1 MNRLASF
8 RSFIRCGIVVLFG
21 CIALPV
27 GVAIGNPSSAHPER
41 QLATHGTIPEARA
54 LTAKLYG
61 LFEKLQTEAI
71 EMNLR
76 KDNPARFS
84 YRKIE
89 SGFTELVQ
97 AERDA
102 KHLSLMGEPA
112 GVDLTSLT
120 AMLVRKFHQLAQMYR
135 STTPGSAQV
144 QKNIAELKRQHPR
157 NEKALDKIAVSIKN
171 NQLEAAEKKLEQMKR
186 EMEGLACILIP
197 SEANR
202 YMNRLRAMVVQ
213 LDEKLDPVRRK
224 QYFEEAKK
232 VAAENIQEASEF
244 VAEAAR
250 VRTEIGAQGK
260 VAVEGSEDLTASAAI
275 RYLAQRWGKASA
287 ALTRN
292 LAIQWAFVRG
302 NAGQVRERSMPQASQ
317 LKSTA
322 TEAIIAVIDAAAV
335 STPAE
340 EIPTVYSQILSSLSY
355 VDRRMSGS
363 GISKDCEAALQRFAA
378 KNPQLPASIAAYD
391 RAVSQPLF
399 WRSRFAKK
407 HGEAVKSG
415 YSVAGSLMSRTYEI
429 SQFAKPEMYGPHRP
443 GKRELVTSTFTTG
456 AGWRVADASQF
467 IVGARVADEKILRLY
482 EGSLTA
488 ISQLQGMYYCNVA
501 IGMPVEKAL
510 GDLKIGL
517 VVNDDY
523 PPLNIE
529 AADAIS
535 SGESQDFLEFG
546 GAVKQLH
553 LEALVTR
560 LATLPGR
567 AHQLVPLG
575 TLSSLQDDR
584 ISPIEQACWRMDVEP
599 HWVRHRYFTV
609 AIPGKLPK

>member
-1 MNRLASF
+1 MIRLTKF
-8 RSFIRCGIVVLFG
+8 RGFIWLGIALLG
-21 CIALPV
+21 LIALPV
-27 GVAIGNPSSAHPER
+27 GLAMGNPSSSHPER
-41 QLATHGTIPEARA
+41 QLALHGTVPEARA
-54 LTAKLYG
+54 LAAKLYG
-61 LFEKLQTEAI
+61 VFEKLQTGAI

-89 SGFTELVQ
+89 SSTRELVKAQ
-97 AERDA
+97 RDA
-102 KHLSLMGEPA
+102 KHLRLMGEPA
-112 GVDLTSLT
+112 GVDLTALID
-120 AMLVRKFHQLAQMYR
+120 MLRLEFHQLAQLFR
-135 STTPGSAQV
+135 VTTPGSAQV

-157 NEKALDKIAVSIKN
+157 NQKALDKIASSIKN
-171 NQLEAAEKKLEQMKR
+171 NQLEVAEKQLEKMQQ
-186 EMEGLACILIP
+186 EMEALACILIP
-197 SEANR
+197 SQASR
-202 YMNRLRAMVVQ
+202 YMNRMRGLVGE
-213 LDEKLDPVRRK
+213 LDAKLDPARRK
-224 QYFEEAKK
+224 QYFDEAKK
-232 VAAENIQEASEF
+232 VAAKNMQEVSDF
-244 VAEAAR
+244 VAEATR
-250 VRTEIGAQGK
+250 VRTEIAAQGK
-260 VAVEGSEDLTASAAI
+260 VSVEGSDDLTAPAAI
-275 RYLAQRWGKASA
+275 RYLAKRWGGASA

-292 LAIQWAFVRG
+292 LAIQWAFVSG
-302 NAGQVRERSMPQASQ
+302 NAGQVRERSMPQVSQ

-340 EIPTVYSQILSSLSY
+340 EIPAAYSQILESLSY

-363 GISKDCEAALQRFAA
+363 GISKDSQAALQRFAA
-378 KNPQLPASIAAYD
+378 KSPKLTASIAAYD
-391 RAVSQPLF
+391 RAVSQPLS
-399 WRSRFAKK
+399 WRSRFATR
-407 HGEAVKSG
+407 HGAAVKSG
-415 YSVAGSLMSRTYEI
+415 YSAVSSLIAQKYDISR
-429 SQFAKPEMYGPHRP
+429 FAKPEMYAPHRP
-443 GKRELVTSTFTTG
+443 AKRELVTPTFTAG

-467 IVGARVADEKILRLY
+467 VVGARVADEKILRLY

-488 ISQLQGMYYCNVA
+488 ISPLAGMYYCNVA

-510 GDLKIGL
+510 DDLRISL
-517 VVNDDY
+517 IVNDDY

-535 SGESQDFLEFG
+535 AGESQDFLEFG
-546 GAVKQLH
+546 GTVKQLH

-575 TLSSLQDDR
+575 TLPSLHKNG
-584 ISPIEQACWRMDVEP
+584 SPIDQACWRMDVEP